1 MPAQALPSTSKP
13 GLIRDLSAMHAASVV
28 IGTVIGSGI
37 FLVPAEMMKAAGSA
51 RFVFL
56 AWIVGG
62 LFSFCGAVTYAQL
75 GAMKPQAG
83 GEYVY
88 IRDAFGQLAGF
99 LCAWTWILVVKPTS
113 LAGISTGI
121 VRVLS
126 NFPALSFLILP
137 DGHLTN
143 RGKLV
148 AILFVIF
155 VSFLNYIGIRRAGNF
170 QLAFTALKIVVILA
184 VAALAFTS
192 PGSWSHFSDH
202 YSGAIGGISGFVLAV
217 AAALWAFDGWS
228 DLNMIAEEV
237 RSPAK
242 NIPLAMLG
250 GFGVIAALYLLV
262 NLAVQY
268 VLPALA
274 IGQSASPMSDA
285 VTRSVLGPS
294 AALIGSA
301 AIVVSLLTS
310 LNGVAMSGARMAFAV
325 SRDGNF
331 FSSLAKVHER
341 YHTPHTAT
349 IFQAALSIVCLLIG
363 GSFRQL
369 FTLALFSEWLSY
381 VAASIAL
388 FVFRSRRNTGET
400 GTNYWQFPVA
410 PALFILA
417 SVGLLY
423 YTFSSNLRYSI
434 VGSLIISAGIP
445 MYYAFVLRRRV

>member
-202 YSGAIGGISGFVLAV
+202 YSGAIGGMTGFVLAV

>member
-1 MPAQALPSTSKP
+1 
-13 GLIRDLSAMHAASVV
+13 
-28 IGTVIGSGI
+28 
-37 FLVPAEMMKAAGSA
+37 
-51 RFVFL
+51 
-56 AWIVGG
+56 
-62 LFSFCGAVTYAQL
+62 
-75 GAMKPQAG
+75 
-83 GEYVY
+83 
-88 IRDAFGQLAGF
+88 
-99 LCAWTWILVVKPTS
+99 
-113 LAGISTGI
+113 
-121 VRVLS
+121 
-126 NFPALSFLILP
+126 
-137 DGHLTN
+137 
-143 RGKLV
+143 
-148 AILFVIF
+148 
-155 VSFLNYIGIRRAGNF
+155 
-170 QLAFTALKIVVILA
+170 
-184 VAALAFTS
+184 
-192 PGSWSHFSDH
+192 
-202 YSGAIGGISGFVLAV
+202 
-217 AAALWAFDGWS
+217 
-228 DLNMIAEEV
+228 MIAEEV